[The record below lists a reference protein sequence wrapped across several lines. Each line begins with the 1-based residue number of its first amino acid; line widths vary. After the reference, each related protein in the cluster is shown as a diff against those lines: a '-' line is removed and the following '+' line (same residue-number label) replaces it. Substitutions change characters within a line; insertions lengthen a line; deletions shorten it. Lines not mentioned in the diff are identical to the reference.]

1 MKTEKLIKIIDL
13 ILVLTVIIAGA
24 CLFIGLPYY
33 AKSIFGIPYYT
44 KKSILSIYI
53 FIFNIIILCFIV
65 IIDRIFENKFFLDDN
80 YL

>member
-44 KKSILSIYI
+44 KSILSIYI

-65 IIDRIFENKFFLDDN
+65 IIERIFENNFFLDDN